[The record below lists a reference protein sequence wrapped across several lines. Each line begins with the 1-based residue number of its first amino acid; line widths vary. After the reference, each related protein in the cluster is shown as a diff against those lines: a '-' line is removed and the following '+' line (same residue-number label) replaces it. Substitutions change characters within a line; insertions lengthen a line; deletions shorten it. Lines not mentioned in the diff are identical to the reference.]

1 MTNRALLVGIN
12 SYVEQPLRGCVND
25 VLDLAALL
33 TERYQFARQ
42 DVTLL
47 IDGRATRAAILSRLR
62 ALVQSLRPGDRALFH
77 FSGHG
82 VQLPSSSSE
91 EGDGLDEAICPIDYS
106 WNDLS
111 SFLRDKDFRREL
123 ASVPDGVGFVW
134 VSDSCHAG
142 TLSRALMRGHD
153 LRPRTLLLPA
163 DIAWQVESAGRRPAT
178 RSVGLRAAAKELRL
192 ALLAACQPE
201 QTAADAVFDGRAN
214 GALTYF
220 LVKALTES
228 AQREQDMLTLTAGVA
243 QRLAAEGFA
252 QRPMLEGDSVHQ
264 RLPLLAIPGP
274 ATHAVDALI
283 GELGRRAADDG
294 HLRRELR
301 AALAA
306 VENGHRGR

>member
-12 SYVEQPLRGCVND
+12 SYAEQPLRGCVHD
-25 VLDLAALL
+25 VLDMATLL

-62 ALVQSLRPGDRALFH
+62 ALVQSLQPGDRALFH

-82 VQLPSSSSE
+82 VQLLSSSSE
-91 EGDGLDEAICPIDYS
+91 EADGLDEAICPVDYS

-123 ASVPDGVGFVW
+123 ASVPDGVSFVW
-134 VSDSCHAG
+134 VSDSCHSG
-142 TLSRALMRGHD
+142 TLSRALTRGHD
-153 LRPRTLLLPA
+153 SRPRTLQLPA
-163 DIAWQVESAGRRPAT
+163 DLEWQVESARRRPA
-178 RSVGLRAAAKELRL
+178 VGPRGLSDAARELPL

-220 LVKALTES
+220 LVKELTES
-228 AQREQDMLTLTAGVA
+228 TQPEQAMLALTRRVA
-243 QRLAAEGFA
+243 QRLVAAQQSA
-252 QRPMLEGDSVHQ
+252 RNARQQ
-264 RLPLLAIPGP
+264 
-274 ATHAVDALI
+274 HA
-283 GELGRRAADDG
+283 RDG
-294 HLRRELR
+294 HRRR
-301 AALAA
+301 RD
-306 VENGHRGR
+306 HRSQHHRPVQRSGVRQPEQHGPFPG